1 MLLVFKYYTS
11 SNYWLWLEGA
21 IDMRPRKTTK
31 CSLASVVIQS
41 AGRTPFVSL
50 IFHEITLKYLQ
61 QINHNLHQQYTTALG
76 TQSNKLHSKI
86 QSYKRGNSNHYAQ
99 MWGGLTFLRWK
110 FKLSKCI
117 ILQIHQNSLNQSW
130 CLAWNEIIGNFN
142 LMYSCL
148 KTSLEIHNN

>member
-1 MLLVFKYYTS
+1 
-11 SNYWLWLEGA
+11 
-21 IDMRPRKTTK
+21 MRPRKTTK

-50 IFHEITLKYLQ
+50 TFHEITLKYLQ

-99 MWGGLTFLRWK
+99 MWGGGSNLFEVK
-110 FKLSKCI
+110 IQAEQMQYPANSSK
-117 ILQIHQNSLNQSW
+117 
-130 CLAWNEIIGNFN
+130 
-142 LMYSCL
+142 
-148 KTSLEIHNN
+148 

>member
-1 MLLVFKYYTS
+1 
-11 SNYWLWLEGA
+11 
-21 IDMRPRKTTK
+21 MRPRKTTK

-50 IFHEITLKYLQ
+50 TFHEITLKYLQ

-99 MWGGLTFLRWK
+99 MCVCACVCVGEGGGSNLFEVK
-110 FKLSKCI
+110 IQAEQMQYPANLSK
-117 ILQIHQNSLNQSW
+117 
-130 CLAWNEIIGNFN
+130 
-142 LMYSCL
+142 
-148 KTSLEIHNN
+148 